1 MECLTNEY
9 LEALNTLGASG
20 DATID
25 YIFQMCVA
33 FLSDLA
39 KLIGISYEEINI
51 WIFIVIWPILTV
63 YLIARNFFLKRK
75 VKLLT

>member
-9 LEALNTLGASG
+9 LEALTTLGASG

-39 KLIGISYEEINI
+39 KLLGISYEEINI
-51 WIFIVIWPILTV
+51 WIFIVLWPILTA